1 MSGGK
6 MKATIVIENPPTK
19 ATRNAKSGTVRVMTR
34 EMTTNANRMETF
46 RGPHSFPQHLSISG
60 NSPSFIAE
68 KYL

>member
-1 MSGGK
+1 

-46 RGPHSFPQHLSISG
+46 RGPHSFPIIIHKLNYIICSIYFVFS
-60 NSPSFIAE
+60 
-68 KYL
+68 